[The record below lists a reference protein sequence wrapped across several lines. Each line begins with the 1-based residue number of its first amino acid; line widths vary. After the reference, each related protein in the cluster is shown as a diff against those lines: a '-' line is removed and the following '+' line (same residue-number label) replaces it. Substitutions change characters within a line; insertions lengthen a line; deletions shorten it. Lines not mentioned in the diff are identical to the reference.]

1 MRQLFRDV
9 SRAATIRLLRETGS
23 RPQIIPSS
31 LGEVNPTGSYRIT
44 SLELKG
50 TDTAD
55 PVTVVPAY
63 RPGRI
68 EKEEREAAAATA
80 TAVERSEGGRVEGGV
95 AAEENSRRST
105 RITYVIVRR

>member
-31 LGEVNPTGSYRIT
+31 LGEVNPAGSYRIT

-50 TDTAD
+50 TGTAD

-68 EKEEREAAAATA
+68 EKEEREATAA

>member
-1 MRQLFRDV
+1 MP
-9 SRAATIRLLRETGS
+9 LRFGSSAKQGS

-50 TDTAD
+50 TGTAD

-68 EKEEREAAAATA
+68 EKEEREAAAAT
-80 TAVERSEGGRVEGGV
+80 VERSEGGGVEGGV